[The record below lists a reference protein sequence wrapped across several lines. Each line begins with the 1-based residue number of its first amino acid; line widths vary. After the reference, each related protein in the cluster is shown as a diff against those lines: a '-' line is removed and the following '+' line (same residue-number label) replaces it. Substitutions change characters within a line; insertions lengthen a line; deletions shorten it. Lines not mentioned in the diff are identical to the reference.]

1 MGNEKKRESI
11 HFNKYLDVK
20 VLWIV
25 KNLVEFSIEIL
36 CKYLIR
42 GAQAIIQYSVV
53 EFCLLCYSIYLAV
66 VRTTNCET
74 MDLQRK

>member
-20 VLWIV
+20 VLWII
-25 KNLVEFSIEIL
+25 KNLVEFSFEIL

-42 GAQAIIQYSVV
+42 GAQASIQYSVV
-53 EFCLLCYSIYLAV
+53 EFCLLCNSIYLAV
-66 VRTTNCET
+66 VRKKNCET
-74 MDLQRK
+74 MDIQRK